1 MSAPELIQT
10 GSLSERAT
18 LEILWQQ
25 DVSATVLARGAD
37 GSLSAGDLHLG
48 MPAVSDL
55 GGLGQGA
62 SARRLGLT
70 RADRAAGRDA
80 A

>member
-10 GSLSERAT
+10 DSLSERAT

-37 GSLSAGDLHLG
+37 GSLSSGDLHLG
-48 MPAVSDL
+48 IPAVSDL
-55 GGLGQGA
+55 AGPGRERAHGA
-62 SARRLGLT
+62 SGSPS
-70 RADRAAGRDA
+70 
-80 A
+80 